1 MPDVVQEVAF
11 AIYQTWARER
21 DPDRALQRFKRLTQ
35 STRENFEAEAKAA
48 LRVAE
53 AYYRGAHAA

>member
-1 MPDVVQEVAF
+1 MDDIVSATAF

-21 DPDRALQRFKRLTQ
+21 DPERALQRFRRLPQT
-35 STRENFEAEAKAA
+35 TREQFEAEAKAA

-53 AYYRGAHAA
+53 AYFTGAHAA

>member
-1 MPDVVQEVAF
+1 MNDVVSATAF

-21 DPDRALQRFKRLTQ
+21 DPDRALYRFNRLPQ
-35 STRENFEAEAKAA
+35 STREQFDAEAKAA

-53 AYYRGAHAA
+53 AFFIGARAA